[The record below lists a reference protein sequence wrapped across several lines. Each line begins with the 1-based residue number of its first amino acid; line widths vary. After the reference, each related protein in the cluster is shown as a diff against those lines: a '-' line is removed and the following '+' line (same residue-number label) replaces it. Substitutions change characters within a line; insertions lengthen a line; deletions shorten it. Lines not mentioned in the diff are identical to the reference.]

1 MNENNIRSSYIQNN
15 YGKLFQALI
24 NTTKPETCVEIGVL
38 DGYST
43 IQIGLALKSSGTGHL
58 YAYDLFEDYP
68 YTNQKYK
75 EVSSRMKRL
84 DLYNEVTLKKGD
96 IMKASRDFGISSI
109 DFMHVDIS
117 NSGKTIS
124 NILSV
129 WDEKIKPGST
139 LIIEGGSPLRDE
151 ISWMNKF
158 NK

>member
-1 MNENNIRSSYIQNN
+1 
-15 YGKLFQALI
+15 
-24 NTTKPETCVEIGVL
+24 
-38 DGYST
+38 
-43 IQIGLALKSSGTGHL
+43 LKSLGIGHL

-84 DLYNEVTLKKGD
+84 DLYNEVTLKKRD
-96 IMKASRDFGISSI
+96 IMKASRDFGSSSI

-117 NSGKTIS
+117 NSGKTIL

-139 LIIEGGSPLRDE
+139 LIFEGGSPLRYFQ
-151 ISWMNKF
+151 K
-158 NK
+158 